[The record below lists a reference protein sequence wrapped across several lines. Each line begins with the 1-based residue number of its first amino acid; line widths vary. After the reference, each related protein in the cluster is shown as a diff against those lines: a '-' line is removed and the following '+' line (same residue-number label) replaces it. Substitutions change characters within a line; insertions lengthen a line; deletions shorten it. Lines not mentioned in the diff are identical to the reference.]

1 MDYLNK
7 VSILQLK
14 NFFANNRKYP
24 YLIIFSIGVL
34 VRVIPELEA
43 LPFPIGY
50 DVINYYLP
58 VLVNFDNHW
67 ASASNQFPLYVA
79 LLHVII
85 SITHFDPRLVV
96 TATAVFIFG
105 LFSVVVYS
113 IAKNNFHLSNY
124 QSIFLSLFVIFQV
137 SVLRTSWDLHK
148 DMLALTITLYC
159 LSYLGTISNA
169 SKRILLTILP
179 LSIISVLS
187 DRMIGFLLTLVYIL
201 YSLIKRERMIAILAT
216 VTAFIFAAG
225 LFNSIDTL
233 TNNIM
238 LGSASTASRDA
249 LQQSYN
255 SVNLGILFLVM
266 CGILLPSGVIGF
278 MKAKITILK
287 IPLIISLLGSFTWII
302 FAGTSALLPDRWIII
317 FSIFLS
323 IFSGYGFIMLIESKR
338 IAIYHKKLV
347 NYLVILI
354 PFLFLGS
361 VFATSPNGSYLN
373 LYGLFHEYMHYYDP
387 MTMQYNSISIPESES
402 LVSLIDWMNH
412 NTPSGSLIVG
422 SKHLRG
428 WMELDL
434 KNRSFLFSDNITNT
448 LHSNKYAEFYLL
460 DSSLVS
466 NLVTHELQNYSS
478 TLSYN
483 NTNYSL
489 YHLKSIE

>member
-1 MDYLNK
+1 MKYSNK
-7 VSILQLK
+7 LPILQLK
-14 NFFANNRKYP
+14 DFIANNRKYP
-24 YLIIFSIGVL
+24 YLIIFSIAVI
-34 VRVIPELEA
+34 VRVVPELEA
-43 LPFPIGY
+43 LPYPIGY

-67 ASASNQFPLYVA
+67 ASVSNQFPLYVV
-79 LLHVII
+79 LLHVIV
-85 SITHFDPRLVV
+85 SITHIEPRLMV

-105 LFSVVVYS
+105 MFSVVVYS
-113 IAKNNFHLSNY
+113 IAKNNFHLNNY
-124 QSIFLSLFVIFQV
+124 QSFFLSLFVIFQV

-159 LSYLGTISNA
+159 LSYLATISNA

-187 DRMIGFLLTLVYIL
+187 DRMIGFLLTSVYLL
-201 YSLIKRERMIAILAT
+201 YSLVKRERIIAILAT
-216 VTAFIFAAG
+216 VTTTIFIVG
-225 LFNSIDTL
+225 LYNSFDII

-238 LGSASTASRDA
+238 LGSISNGSSDA

-266 CGILLPSGVIGF
+266 CGILLPTGVIGF

-287 IPLIISLLGSFTWII
+287 IPLMISLVGSFTWILYP
-302 FAGTSALLPDRWIII
+302 GTSALLPDRWIII

-323 IFSGYGFIMLIESKR
+323 IFSGYGFITLIESKR
-338 IAIYHKKLV
+338 IAISHKKFV

-361 VFATSPNGSYLN
+361 VFATNPNGSYLN

-402 LVSLIDWMNH
+402 LISLIDWMNH

-434 KNRSFLFSDNITNT
+434 KNRTFLFSDNTTNI

-460 DSSLVS
+460 DSNLIS
-466 NLVTHELQNYSS
+466 NLVTQNLQNYSS

-489 YHLKSIE
+489 YHLKRIE

>member
-14 NFFANNRKYP
+14 NFFAKNRKYP

-67 ASASNQFPLYVA
+67 ASASNQFPLYVV

-137 SVLRTSWDLHK
+137 SVLRTSWDLLK

-216 VTAFIFAAG
+216 ITAFIFSVG

-266 CGILLPSGVIGF
+266 CGILLPTGVIGF

-373 LYGLFHEYMHYYDP
+373 LYGLFHVCCYQP
-387 MTMQYNSISIPESES
+387 MISLDCPIR
-402 LVSLIDWMNH
+402 LDHCLCFRCHQKRIH
-412 NTPSGSLIVG
+412 NPDFF
-422 SKHLRG
+422 LRRY
-428 WMELDL
+428 LD
-434 KNRSFLFSDNITNT
+434 FHF
-448 LHSNKYAEFYLL
+448 
-460 DSSLVS
+460 
-466 NLVTHELQNYSS
+466 
-478 TLSYN
+478 
-483 NTNYSL
+483 
-489 YHLKSIE
+489 

>member
-1 MDYLNK
+1 MKYLNK
-7 VSILQLK
+7 ASILQLK
-14 NFFANNRKYP
+14 GFIANNRKYP
-24 YLIIFSIGVL
+24 YLIIFSIAVL

-43 LPFPIGY
+43 LPYPIGY

-67 ASASNQFPLYVA
+67 ASASNQFPLYVM

-85 SITHFDPRLVV
+85 SITHIDPRLVV

-124 QSIFLSLFVIFQV
+124 QSIFLSFFVIFQV

-148 DMLALTITLYC
+148 DMLALTIILYC

-201 YSLIKRERMIAILAT
+201 YSLVKRERMIAILTT
-216 VTAFIFAAG
+216 VTTIIFAVG
-225 LFNSIDTL
+225 LINSIDTI
-233 TNNIM
+233 TSNIM
-238 LGSASTASRDA
+238 LGSASNGSKDA

-255 SVNLGILFLVM
+255 SLNLGVLFLVM
-266 CGILLPSGVIGF
+266 CGILLPAGVIGF
-278 MKAKITILK
+278 MKAKVTILK
-287 IPLIISLLGSFTWII
+287 IPLIISLVGSFTWII
-302 FAGTSALLPDRWIII
+302 YPGTSALLPDRWIII

-323 IFSGYGFIMLIESKR
+323 IFSGYGFITLIENKR
-338 IAIYHKKLV
+338 IAISHKKLV

-354 PFLFLGS
+354 PFLFLGF
-361 VFATSPNGSYLN
+361 VFAMSPNGSYLN
-373 LYGLFHEYMHYYDP
+373 LYGLFHEYLHYYDP

-402 LVSLIDWMNH
+402 LVSLIDWFNH
-412 NTPSGSLIVG
+412 NTPSGSLIMG

-428 WMELDL
+428 WMELEL
-434 KNRSFLFSDNITNT
+434 KNRSFLFSDNITNI
-448 LHSNKYAEFYLL
+448 LHLNKYTEFYLL
-460 DSSLVS
+460 DS
-466 NLVTHELQNYSS
+466 NLVTHQLQNYSS

-489 YHLKSIE
+489 YHLKRVE